1 MNIYE
6 YIATD
11 HQFVLNLF
19 KQFNKTSSINRK
31 KNIMKLIN
39 AELTAH
45 LESEKET
52 FYRALNEHH
61 SCDAV
66 ALQGCQEHA
75 TIEHYLDLIM
85 HTEIYDSLWEYKVLK
100 LQELM
105 EYHVREEETVIH
117 NRAKKILPEQKAK
130 ELKNIMVN
138 YKKKLSL
145 YNLEIS
151 A

>member
-6 YIATD
+6 YIASD

-19 KQFNKTSSINRK
+19 KQFNETSSINRK
-31 KNIMKLIN
+31 KNLMQIIH

-52 FYRALNEHH
+52 YYSALNEYHG
-61 SCDAV
+61 CDAV

-75 TIEHYLDLIM
+75 TIEHYLDLII

-117 NRAKKILPEQKAK
+117 NRAKKILTEQKAK
-130 ELKNIMVN
+130 ELKNIMDN
-138 YKKKLSL
+138 YKKHSAS
-145 YNLEIS
+145 YNFEIS

>member
-11 HQFVLNLF
+11 HQFVLDLF
-19 KQFNKTSSINRK
+19 KQFNKTSSISRK
-31 KNIMKLIN
+31 KNIMKIIHT
-39 AELTAH
+39 ELTAH

-61 SCDAV
+61 GGDAV

-75 TIEHYLDLIM
+75 TIEHYLELII

-100 LQELM
+100 LQELIK
-105 EYHVREEETVIH
+105 YHVREEETVIH
-117 NRAKKILPEQKAK
+117 NRAKKILTEQNAK
-130 ELKNIMVN
+130 DLKNTMDN
-138 YKKKLSL
+138 YKKNLCL